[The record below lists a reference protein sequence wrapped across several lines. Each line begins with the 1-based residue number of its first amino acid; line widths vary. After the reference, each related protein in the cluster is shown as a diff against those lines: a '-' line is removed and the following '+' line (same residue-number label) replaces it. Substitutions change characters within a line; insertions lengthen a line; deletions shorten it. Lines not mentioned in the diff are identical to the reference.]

1 MNELQKKT
9 FSQRF
14 HIDIPLFFGLLFLCV
29 LGLLVLY
36 SASGEQNIVVLKQV
50 TKIVMAFCL
59 MCLVAQIS
67 PHTIE
72 RWSVSMFSIS
82 MVFLCIVLWWGEIG
96 KGSQR
101 WLDLGLFSF
110 QPSEVMKFTVPMI
123 VARLLANKALP
134 PKLDSVF
141 TIGLLIIIPVFLIAK
156 QPDLGTALL
165 VCIAGYSVIF
175 IAGVSFRLI
184 AVVSFLC
191 VICTPVL
198 WYFMHDY
205 QKQRILTLFDYGK
218 DPLGAGYHIIQS
230 MIAVGSGGIQG
241 KGWLNGTQSHL
252 EFLPERTT
260 DFIFA
265 VYCEEFGLIGVFC
278 LLCTYL
284 FIIARSIY
292 IIMSAQ
298 RIYEKLL
305 GSALT
310 LTFFLYIFVNMG
322 MVVGGL
328 PIVGIPLP
336 LISYGGSSIV
346 TFMLTFGILMSIHTH
361 RRITTH

>member
-1 MNELQKKT
+1 MIELQKKS

-14 HIDIPLFFGLLFLCV
+14 HIDMPLFFGLLFVCG

-36 SASGEQNIVVLKQV
+36 SASGEQSAVVFRQ
-50 TKIVMAFCL
+50 TIRIVMAFCL
-59 MCLVAQIS
+59 MYLVAQIS
-67 PHTIE
+67 PYTIE
-72 RWSVSMFSIS
+72 RWSLSMFCIS
-82 MVFLCIVLWWGEIG
+82 MVFLVIVLWMGDIG

-101 WLDLGLFSF
+101 WLDLGFFSF
-110 QPSEVMKFTVPMI
+110 QPSEIMKFTVPMI

-134 PKLDSVF
+134 PNLDNVF
-141 TIGLLIIIPVFLIAK
+141 IVGFLIVIPVFLIAK

-165 VCIAGYSVIF
+165 VCIAGCSVVF
-175 IAGVSFRLI
+175 VAGVSFRFITMVLVFC
-184 AVVSFLC
+184 AM
-191 VICTPVL
+191 CTPVF
-198 WYFMHDY
+198 WHFMHDY
-205 QKQRILTLFDYGK
+205 QKQRILTLFDYGQ
-218 DPLGAGYHIIQS
+218 DPLGASYHIIQS
-230 MIAVGSGGIQG
+230 MIAVGSGGVQG

-265 VYCEEFGLIGVFC
+265 VYCEEFGLIGVSF
-278 LLCTYL
+278 LLCIYL
-284 FIIARSIY
+284 FIIVRSVY

-305 GSALT
+305 ASALV
-310 LTFFLYIFVNMG
+310 LIFFLYIFVNMG

-336 LISYGGSSIV
+336 LISYGGSSII

-361 RRITTH
+361 RKISPH

>member
-1 MNELQKKT
+1 MNALQKKT
-9 FSQRF
+9 FAQRF
-14 HIDIPLFFGLLFLCV
+14 HIDLPLFFSLLFLCG
-29 LGLLVLY
+29 LGVLVLY
-36 SASGEQNIVVLKQV
+36 SASGEQSAVVFRQV
-50 TKIVMAFCL
+50 TKIGIAFFL

-67 PHTIE
+67 PYTIE
-72 RWSVSMFSIS
+72 RWSVGIFFISII
-82 MVFLCIVLWWGEIG
+82 FLVIVLWLGDTG

-101 WLDLGLFSF
+101 WLDLGFFSF
-110 QPSEVMKFTVPMI
+110 QPSEIMKFTVPMI
-123 VARLLANKALP
+123 VAKFIAHRTLP
-134 PKLDSVF
+134 PSLDSVF
-141 TIGLLIIIPVFLIAK
+141 MVALLVAIPVFLIAK
-156 QPDLGTALL
+156 QPDLGTAFL
-165 VCIAGYSVIF
+165 VCITGLSIVFVAGI
-175 IAGVSFRLI
+175 SFRLI
-184 AVVSFLC
+184 TLVSILC
-191 VICTPVL
+191 AMCTPIL
-198 WYFMHDY
+198 WHFMHDY
-205 QKQRILTLFDYGK
+205 QKQRVLTFFDYEQ
-218 DPLGAGYHIIQS
+218 DPLGVSYHIIQS

-265 VYCEEFGLIGVFC
+265 VYCEEFGLIGVFV
-278 LLCTYL
+278 LLCVYL
-284 FIIARSIY
+284 CIIGRSIY

-305 GSALT
+305 ASALVVV
-310 LTFFLYIFVNMG
+310 FFLYIFVNMG

-336 LISYGGSSIV
+336 LMSYGGSSIV